1 MVLPLHVHATYNLPL
16 HEKFTVLTNDTV
28 GLYSG
33 DNAFQ
38 ILTSSSS
45 SGTVISYSITG
56 NHSNISTVEDGLM
69 LEQSIVVQI
78 SEHFCC
84 YNNYMHACI

>member
-16 HEKFTVLTNDTV
+16 YEQFTVLTNDTV

-33 DNAFQ
+33 HVASQ

-45 SGTVISYSITG
+45 SGTVISYSIIG
-56 NHSNISTVEDGLM
+56 NHSNISTVEGGIM
-69 LEQSIVVQI
+69 LEQLSISIVVQI
-78 SEHFCC
+78 SKHFLLL
-84 YNNYMHACI
+84 